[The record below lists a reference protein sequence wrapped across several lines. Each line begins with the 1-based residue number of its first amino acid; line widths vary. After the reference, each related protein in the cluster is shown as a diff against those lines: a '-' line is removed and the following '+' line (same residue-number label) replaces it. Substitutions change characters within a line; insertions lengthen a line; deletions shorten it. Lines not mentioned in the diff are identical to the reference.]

1 MTEMTNLNM
10 ILLKFETSPSSL
22 LNFGTA
28 NSTDF
33 WHVPGAKSNGTEIPC
48 ISFKKLLIASQVLRV
63 SYKSKKITK
72 MMTDVYDNNLFLD
85 ILLHIE

>member
-22 LNFGTA
+22 LNFGKA

-33 WHVPGAKSNGTEIPC
+33 WHVPGAKSNGTEIPS
-48 ISFKKLLIASQVLRV
+48 IYFKKLLIASQVLRV
-63 SYKSKKITK
+63 SYKSKK
-72 MMTDVYDNNLFLD
+72 
-85 ILLHIE
+85 